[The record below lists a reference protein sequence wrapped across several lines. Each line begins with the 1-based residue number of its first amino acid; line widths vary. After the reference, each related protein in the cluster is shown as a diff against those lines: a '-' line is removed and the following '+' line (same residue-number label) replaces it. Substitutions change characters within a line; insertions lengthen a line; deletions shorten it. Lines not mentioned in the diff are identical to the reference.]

1 MLHFGSI
8 KKTLKKIFVTIWI
21 PSMTVLDVR
30 YPAKIFHI
38 QFEGF
43 GVFGLMDR
51 LVNIGSL
58 KICVYFYHK
67 WIYFCE

>member
-1 MLHFGSI
+1 
-8 KKTLKKIFVTIWI
+8 
-21 PSMTVLDVR
+21 MTVLDVR